1 MKDVVQATTECLAIR
16 VVNYSYVEVKFMSWL
31 KPFPVPAILGVALSC
46 LAMLLCASP
55 LAAQNN
61 ANNFL
66 FLLASGFLCD
76 PGEASACP
84 ATAKSNQ
91 GDSYEMSG
99 AGTLEV
105 QGKSA
110 TAAGTYTHRSPSGNV
125 LEAGVWLAGELVSFN
140 SYGAAPNARPRQGW
154 ASGTALFALKRLLMP
169 SGPVP
174 TGGLAVLR
182 IRFVPLQGP
191 SRNAV
196 LQVNCALGDVP
207 RERSVEGIRLS
218 IEGNANDFSEEGS
231 GRVMFLSTRPEVSAA
246 VKAPPQGTIQDA
258 GELPKN

>member
-1 MKDVVQATTECLAIR
+1 MCR
-16 VVNYSYVEVKFMSWL
+16 L
-31 KPFPVPAILGVALSC
+31 KPFPVPAIVGLALPC
-46 LAMLLCASP
+46 LAILLCASP

-61 ANNFL
+61 DNNFL

-76 PGEASACP
+76 PGESSACP
-84 ATAKSNQ
+84 AAAKSNQ
-91 GDSYEMSG
+91 GDSYELSG

-105 QGKSA
+105 QSKSVR
-110 TAAGTYTHRSPSGNV
+110 AAGTYTHRSPSGNV
-125 LEAGVWLAGELVSFN
+125 LETGVWLAGELLSFN
-140 SYGAAPNARPRQGW
+140 SYGAAPNALPRQGW
-154 ASGTALFALKRLLMP
+154 ATGPALFALKRLPMS

-182 IRFVPLQGP
+182 IRLLPLQGP

-218 IEGNANDFSEEGS
+218 MEGNANDFSEEGS

-246 VKAPPQGTIQDA
+246 VKASPQETTQDA
-258 GELPKN
+258 GEPPKN

>member
-1 MKDVVQATTECLAIR
+1 MPR
-16 VVNYSYVEVKFMSWL
+16 L
-31 KPFPVPAILGVALSC
+31 KPFPVLAIVGVALPC
-46 LAMLLCASP
+46 LAMLLCASS
-55 LAAQNN
+55 AVAQNN
-61 ANNFL
+61 DGNFL
-66 FLLASGFLCD
+66 FLLAAGFLCD

-91 GDSYEMSG
+91 GDSYEMTG

-105 QGKSA
+105 QSKSVRA
-110 TAAGTYTHRSPSGNV
+110 VGTYTHRSHSGNV
-125 LEAGVWLAGELVSFN
+125 LETGVWLAGDLLSFN
-140 SYGAAPNARPRQGW
+140 SYGAAPNALLRQGW
-154 ASGTALFALKRLLMP
+154 ASGPALFAVKRWRWPVP

-182 IRFVPLQGP
+182 IRLLPLQGP

-218 IEGNANDFSEEGS
+218 IEGNASDFSEEGS
-231 GRVMFLSTRPEVSAA
+231 GRVMFLATRPEVSAA
-246 VKAPPQGTIQDA
+246 VKAPAQETTQDA
-258 GELPKN
+258 GEPPKN

>member
-110 TAAGTYTHRSPSGNV
+110 TAAGTYTHRSPRGNV

-258 GELPKN
+258 SELPKN

>member
-1 MKDVVQATTECLAIR
+1 MFR
-16 VVNYSYVEVKFMSWL
+16 L
-31 KPFPVPAILGVALSC
+31 KHFPVPAIVGIALPC

-84 ATAKSNQ
+84 ATVKSNQ
-91 GDSYEMSG
+91 GDSYVMSG

-105 QGKSA
+105 QSKSVNA
-110 TAAGTYTHRSPSGNV
+110 VGTYTHRSPNGNV
-125 LEAGVWLAGELVSFN
+125 LETGVWLAGELLSFD
-140 SYGAAPNARPRQGW
+140 SYGAAPDALPRQRW
-154 ASGTALFALKRLLMP
+154 ASGPALFALKRLPMP
-169 SGPVP
+169 LGALP
-174 TGGLAVLR
+174 TGGLALLR
-182 IRFVPLQGP
+182 IRLLPLQGP

-207 RERSVEGIRLS
+207 HERSVEGIRLS
-218 IEGNANDFSEEGS
+218 IEGNANDFLEEAG

-246 VKAPPQGTIQDA
+246 VKTPQQEPAPDSV
-258 GELPKN
+258 ELPSTQ

>member
-1 MKDVVQATTECLAIR
+1 MPR
-16 VVNYSYVEVKFMSWL
+16 P
-31 KPFPVPAILGVALSC
+31 KPFPVPAIVGVALSC
-46 LAMLLCASP
+46 LVILLFCASV

-61 ANNFL
+61 DNNFL

-76 PGEASACP
+76 PGESSACP
-84 ATAKSNQ
+84 AAAKSNQ

-105 QGKSA
+105 QSKSVR
-110 TAAGTYTHRSPSGNV
+110 AAGTYTHRSASGNV
-125 LEAGVWLAGELVSFN
+125 LETGVWLAGELLSFN
-140 SYGAAPNARPRQGW
+140 SYGAAPNALPRQGW
-154 ASGTALFALKRLLMP
+154 ASGPIPFALKRLSMP

-174 TGGLAVLR
+174 TGGLAVLG
-182 IRFVPLQGP
+182 IRLLPLHGP

-218 IEGNANDFSEEGS
+218 IEANANDFSEETS

-246 VKAPPQGTIQDA
+246 VKASPQEKTGDA
-258 GELPKN
+258 GEPPKN

>member
-1 MKDVVQATTECLAIR
+1 
-16 VVNYSYVEVKFMSWL
+16 
-31 KPFPVPAILGVALSC
+31 
-46 LAMLLCASP
+46 

-61 ANNFL
+61 DNNFL

-76 PGEASACP
+76 PGESSDCP
-84 ATAKSNQ
+84 AAAKSNQ

-105 QGKSA
+105 QSKSVR
-110 TAAGTYTHRSPSGNV
+110 AAGTYTHRSPSGNV
-125 LEAGVWLAGELVSFN
+125 LEAGIWLAGELLSFN
-140 SYGAAPNARPRQGW
+140 SYGTAPNALPRRGW
-154 ASGTALFALKRLLMP
+154 ATGPALFALKRFPLP

-182 IRFVPLQGP
+182 IRLLPLQGP
-191 SRNAV
+191 SRNGV

-246 VKAPPQGTIQDA
+246 VKAPPQETTQDA
-258 GELPKN
+258 GEPPRN

>member
-1 MKDVVQATTECLAIR
+1 MFR
-16 VVNYSYVEVKFMSWL
+16 L
-31 KPFPVPAILGVALSC
+31 KPFPIPAIVGVALPC

-61 ANNFL
+61 DNNFL

-76 PGEASACP
+76 PSESSACP
-84 ATAKSNQ
+84 AAAKSNQ

-105 QGKSA
+105 QGKSV
-110 TAAGTYTHRSPSGNV
+110 TAAGTYTHRSPNGNV
-125 LEAGVWLAGELVSFN
+125 LETGVWLAGELVSFN
-140 SYGAAPNARPRQGW
+140 SYGAAPNALPRQGW
-154 ASGTALFALKRLLMP
+154 ATGPALFALKRLPMS

-182 IRFVPLQGP
+182 IRLLPLQGP

-218 IEGNANDFSEEGS
+218 IEGDANDFSEEGS

-246 VKAPPQGTIQDA
+246 AKVLRQETTRNSDQPA
-258 GELPKN
+258 KN